1 MVMWAIK
8 DLSVM
13 SVRVFVA
20 MGFKVGVANIFLSQ
34 SIGIDMNNSFQFK
47 FSFYH

>member
-1 MVMWAIK
+1 MYGYVRGM

-20 MGFKVGVANIFLSQ
+20 MGFKVGVANIF
-34 SIGIDMNNSFQFK
+34 
-47 FSFYH
+47 

>member
-20 MGFKVGVANIFLSQ
+20 MGFKVGVANIFLGQ
-34 SIGIDMNNSFQFK
+34 SIGIDVTIH
-47 FSFYH
+47 FS